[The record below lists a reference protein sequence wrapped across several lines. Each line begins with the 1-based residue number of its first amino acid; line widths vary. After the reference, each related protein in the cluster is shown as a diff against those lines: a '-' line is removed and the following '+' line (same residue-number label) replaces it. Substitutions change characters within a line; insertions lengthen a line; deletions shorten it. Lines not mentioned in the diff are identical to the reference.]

1 MFGGMA
7 LVKLQQV
14 SLFWLGGDGLFYSFC
29 LRQCPQFPMDCYWVT
44 LFIALAPSQ
53 ASHVSSQQ
61 YYTAHLFS
69 CFLSPLSFS
78 QTHLRC
84 SAIRGDY
91 VHPWEGISCSSSRF
105 LHGHFLYSYDI
116 IQRPFLCNSSEVQIL
131 IIPRGL
137 WHAGSVTSPSAT
149 AEYD

>member
-1 MFGGMA
+1 M
-7 LVKLQQV
+7 KLQQV
-14 SLFWLGGDGLFYSFC
+14 SLFWLRGDGLFYSFC
-29 LRQCPQFPMDCYWVT
+29 LRQRPRFSMDCYRVT

-61 YYTAHLFS
+61 YNTAHLFS

-78 QTHLRC
+78 QTHLRS

-91 VHPWEGISCSSSRF
+91 VHPRQCISRSCSSSSCF
-105 LHGHFLYSYDI
+105 LHSHFLYSNDI
-116 IQRPFLCNSSEVQIL
+116 IQCPFLCNSSKVQIL

-137 WHAGSVTSPSAT
+137 WHTGSVTSQSAT

>member
-1 MFGGMA
+1 MT

-14 SLFWLGGDGLFYSFC
+14 SLFWLGGDGLFYIFC
-29 LRQCPQFPMDCYWVT
+29 LRQRPQFPMDCYRVT

-61 YYTAHLFS
+61 YYTAHLFN
-69 CFLSPLSFS
+69 CFRSPLSFS

-91 VHPWEGISCSSSRF
+91 VHPWEGISRSCPSSSRF
-105 LHGHFLYSYDI
+105 LHNHFLYSNNI
-116 IQRPFLCNSSEVQIL
+116 IQCPFLCNSSKVQIL

-137 WHAGSVTSPSAT
+137 WHAGSVTSQSAT